1 MVNKVLIGLA
11 GVVLLS
17 AVSVGVI
24 IGTQL
29 DGGLANTPTETPTES
44 QESIETATTTPAPA
58 TATKTATKTA
68 TPVRTERRTS
78 MPPSRFN
85 ETAISQYIATYV
97 SDARAEEGID
107 RFETNGRTAKRVE
120 QMAQGHSEA
129 MAEARNA
136 AHTIDGVTSA
146 ERYENH
152 DLTQYCEFKSAEH
165 SYIETPRRNRFEA
178 VGKTVAGQAYEAN
191 GETRFNAN
199 DSAVARAIADAW
211 LDSSTYRE
219 RLFLANAERL
229 GVGVVVTE
237 NGDVYATANICG

>member
-24 IGTQL
+24 IGSQL
-29 DGGLANTPTETPTES
+29 DGGLASAPTETPTES
-44 QESIETATTTPAPA
+44 QGNIETATATPAPA
-58 TATKTATKTA
+58 TATKTA

-78 MPPSRFN
+78 ISPSRFN
-85 ETAISQYIATYV
+85 ETAISTYVATYL
-97 SDARAEEGID
+97 SDARAAEGID
-107 RFETNGRTAKRVE
+107 RFETGGRTAKRVE
-120 QMAQGHSEA
+120 AMAQGHSEA

-178 VGKTVAGQAYEAN
+178 VGATVAGQTYEAN
-191 GETRFNAN
+191 GETQFNAN
-199 DSAVARAIADAW
+199 DSAVAQAIVNEW
-211 LDSSTYRE
+211 LRSDTYRE
-219 RLFLANAERL
+219 RLFLDNAERL
-229 GVGVVVTE
+229 GVGVVVTDD
-237 NGDVYATANICG
+237 GDVYATANICG